1 MLAHTHTDRGHKK
14 PDAAQFH
21 LIICVNPQTKEGK
34 QSLSQ
39 VRDTQEGVNGFL
51 CSNDEA
57 LELDRGGG
65 CLQYEGAK
73 CHSTMIFKVLTFVQC
88 KVNSLKIRRIV

>member
-14 PDAAQFH
+14 SDAAQFH
-21 LIICVNPQTKEGK
+21 LIHMCESTDKRRKTTFVKDK
-34 QSLSQ
+34 
-39 VRDTQEGVNGFL
+39 QEGVNGFL
-51 CSNDEA
+51 CSNHEA

-65 CLQYEGAK
+65 YLQYEGAK

-88 KVNSLKIRRIV
+88 KVNFLKIRRIV